1 MRAQPT
7 RREEATRHPADAEAH
22 GVGDS
27 EEGAA
32 RRQGESDAAKLD
44 AEGGGG
50 TVRGATSRGA
60 DGTGPGSARGIAA
73 GHLGD
78 YSQVGVGLICI
89 TSIIVG
95 ATVTTNIITDGA
107 IIIIGTAIINGAN
120 VHQIIGGLRRTSS
133 PSLVS

>member
-1 MRAQPT
+1 MRPSWT
-7 RREEATRHPADAEAH
+7 RR
-22 GVGDS
+22 
-27 EEGAA
+27 
-32 RRQGESDAAKLD
+32 
-44 AEGGGG
+44 GGGG
-50 TVRGATSRGA
+50 TVRGATSRGAVGWAGWRGA

>member
-1 MRAQPT
+1 MRPSWT
-7 RREEATRHPADAEAH
+7 RRGGAGPCEEPPRAERWA
-22 GVGDS
+22 GW
-27 EEGAA
+27 
-32 RRQGESDAAKLD
+32 
-44 AEGGGG
+44 
-50 TVRGATSRGA
+50 RGA